1 MPCGNARHLLSRFAG
16 SKYSWL
22 WVFLI
27 CFCMPILSAQN
38 ILLRFGGPPLLDNVS
53 FDIEAG
59 DRICLVGRNGEGKS
73 TLLKVLT
80 GEMETN
86 SGDIVKKAGLK
97 VSRMIQEIPSHLDGT
112 VRDIVMGRVSVV
124 SGGSVISKKILD
136 DGAHNAT
143 AEAILGKTGIDAD
156 TPYDSLSGG
165 QKRRV
170 LFARAVAEDPDLLLL
185 DEPTNHLD
193 IPAIQWLEGIVTRLN
208 CAVMFVSHDRAFV
221 RRTATRI
228 FELDRGRVRSWDFP
242 YDKFVQF
249 RDQALAEEEK
259 ANQLFDK
266 RLAEEE
272 VWIRKGIQARRTR
285 NEGRVRALIK
295 MREER
300 AARRSRTGNVNMQI
314 TEADRSGRLVAR
326 LTDVSYSYDGS
337 PLISDLSTEISR
349 GDRIGIVGP
358 NGSGKTTL
366 LRLIL
371 GELQPDSG
379 SVRLGSNLHIAYFD
393 QMRTRLRE
401 DKSLIE
407 NIGDGQAYITLNGV
421 KRHVLS
427 YLQDFLFSAD
437 RARGP
442 ISALSGG
449 ERNRLLLACLF
460 SHPSNV
466 LVLDEPTNDLDMET
480 LDLLAELLA
489 DYNGTV
495 LTVSHD
501 RAFLDSVA
509 TGILAIEEN
518 GRVFE
523 AVGGYS
529 DYEANKKIRDKEAAN
544 AARIAAEKEAEKQA
558 RSNAGAGSATAAPAP
573 PAKKKKRSFNEDRE
587 YAALP
592 EKIEKLEQEIASF
605 QMELSKPE
613 VYTNAPLIVELQ
625 KKIADDEVLL
635 EKLYERFE
643 ILDNLG

>member
-1 MPCGNARHLLSRFAG
+1 
-16 SKYSWL
+16 
-22 WVFLI
+22 
-27 CFCMPILSAQN
+27 MPILSAQN
-38 ILLRFGGPPLLDNVS
+38 ISLRFSGPPLLDNAS

-73 TLLKVLT
+73 TLLKIIQ
-80 GEMETN
+80 GEMGMD
-86 SGDIVKKAGLK
+86 SGEIVKRTGLK
-97 VSRMIQEIPSHLDGT
+97 VSRMVQEIPAHMEGT
-112 VRDIVMGRVSVV
+112 VRDVVMAG
-124 SGGSVISKKILD
+124 IAQ
-136 DGAHNAT
+136 DGHHDAH
-143 AEAILGKTGIDAD
+143 AEAILGKTGIAADALFD
-156 TPYDSLSGG
+156 GLSGG

-170 LFARAVAEDPDLLLL
+170 LFARAVAENPDLLLL

-193 IPAIQWLEGIVTRLN
+193 IPAIQWLEGIVSRLE
-208 CAVMFVSHDRAFV
+208 CAVLFVSHDRAFV

-228 FELDRGRVRSWDFP
+228 FELDRGRVRAWNYP

-259 ANQLFDK
+259 ANKLFDK

-295 MREER
+295 MRQER
-300 AARRSRTGNVNMQI
+300 AERRTRTGSVNMQI
-314 TEADRSGRLVAR
+314 TEAERSGRLVAR
-326 LTDVSYSYDGS
+326 LTDVSFAYEGA
-337 PLISDLSTEISR
+337 PLISHFSTEVSR

-366 LRLIL
+366 LKLIL
-371 GELQPDSG
+371 GEIQPDEG
-379 SVRLGSNLHIAYFD
+379 DIRLGTNLQIAYFD

-401 DKSLIE
+401 DKSLVE
-407 NIGDGQAYITLNGV
+407 NVGDGQAYITLNGV
-421 KRHVLS
+421 RRHVLS
-427 YLQDFLFSAD
+427 YLQDFLFSAE

-495 LTVSHD
+495 IVVSHD
-501 RAFLDSVA
+501 RAFLDSVV
-509 TGILAIEEN
+509 TGIFAIEDGGN
-518 GRVFE
+518 VFE
-523 AVGGYS
+523 AVGGYT
-529 DYEANKKIRDKEAAN
+529 DYENNRKIREKEAAN
-544 AARIAAEKEAEKQA
+544 AARIAEERANSRVSGASANQQA
-558 RSNAGAGSATAAPAP
+558 AQSAQNLPNT
-573 PAKKKKRSFNEDRE
+573 AKKKKRSYNEERE

-592 EKIEKLEQEIASF
+592 DKIEKLEAEIAGF
-605 QMELSKPE
+605 QAELTKPE
-613 VYTNAPLIVELQ
+613 VYTDAKRIVELQ
-625 KKIADDEVLL
+625 KEISTRESEL
-635 EKLYERFE
+635 EKAYERYE
-643 ILDNLG
+643 ELDLLGG

>member
-1 MPCGNARHLLSRFAG
+1 
-16 SKYSWL
+16 
-22 WVFLI
+22 
-27 CFCMPILSAQN
+27 MPILSAQN

-59 DRICLVGRNGEGKS
+59 DRVCLVGRNGEGKS
-73 TLLKVLT
+73 TLLKILT
-80 GEMETN
+80 GEMEYN
-86 SGDIVKKAGLK
+86 SGDIVKKTGLK
-97 VSRMIQEIPSHLDGT
+97 VSRMIQEIPAHVDGT
-112 VRDIVMGRVSVV
+112 VRDIVMGKVAA
-124 SGGSVISKKILD
+124 GSSAGWICAVD
-136 DGAHNAT
+136 DGQHNAL
-143 AEAILGKTGIDAD
+143 AESILGKTGIDAD
-156 TPYDSLSGG
+156 ALYDDLSGG

-228 FELDRGRVRSWDFP
+228 FELDRGRIRSWDFP

-249 RDQALAEEEK
+249 RDQALAEEAK
-259 ANQLFDK
+259 ANELFDK

-300 AARRSRTGNVNMQI
+300 AARRTRVGNVSMQI
-314 TEADRSGRLVAR
+314 TEAERSGRLVAR
-326 LTDVSYSYDGS
+326 LKGVTYAYEGE
-337 PLISDLSTEISR
+337 PLIRDFSTEISR

-371 GELQPDSG
+371 GELKPDEG
-379 SVRLGSNLHIAYFD
+379 DVRLGSNLQIAYFD

-495 LTVSHD
+495 ITVSHD

-518 GRVFE
+518 GNVFE

-529 DYEANKKIRDKEAAN
+529 DYEANKKFRDKEAAN
-544 AARIAAEKEAEKQA
+544 AAREAAEREAAKAA
-558 RSNAGAGSATAAPAP
+558 RSGTAPAATAPV
-573 PAKKKKRSFNEDRE
+573 KKKKRSYNEERE
-587 YAALP
+587 YQALP
-592 EKIEKLEQEIASF
+592 EKIEKLEAEITNL
-605 QMELSKPE
+605 QTELSKPE
-613 VYTNAPLIVELQ
+613 VFTNAPRIVELQ
-625 KKIADDEVLL
+625 KEISARETEL
-635 EKLYERFE
+635 EKAYERFE
-643 ILDNLG
+643 ELDSLG

>member
-1 MPCGNARHLLSRFAG
+1 
-16 SKYSWL
+16 
-22 WVFLI
+22 
-27 CFCMPILSAQN
+27 MPILSAQN

-80 GEMETN
+80 GEMDTN
-86 SGDIVKKAGLK
+86 SGEIVKKSGLK
-97 VSRMIQEIPSHLDGT
+97 VARMIQEIPAHLDGT

-156 TPYDSLSGG
+156 AAYDSLSGG

-193 IPAIQWLEGIVTRLN
+193 IPAIQWLEGIVTRLS

-259 ANQLFDK
+259 ANALFDK
-266 RLAEEE
+266 KLAEEE

-326 LTDVSYSYDGS
+326 LKNVSYSYDGS
-337 PLISDLSTEISR
+337 PLINDLSTEISR

-371 GELQPDSG
+371 GELQPESG
-379 SVRLGSNLHIAYFD
+379 EVRLGSNLHIAYFD

-401 DKSLIE
+401 DKSLVE

-509 TGILAIEEN
+509 TGILAIEED
-518 GRVFE
+518 GHVFE

-558 RSNAGAGSATAAPAP
+558 RSNAGAGAAAASPA
-573 PAKKKKRSFNEDRE
+573 PAKKKKRSYNEERE

-592 EKIEKLEQEIASF
+592 EKIEKLEKEIADF
-605 QMELSKPE
+605 QLELSKPE

-625 KKIADDEVLL
+625 KKISDAEAAL
-635 EKLYERFE
+635 EQAYERFE
-643 ILDNLG
+643 VLDNLG

>member
-1 MPCGNARHLLSRFAG
+1 
-16 SKYSWL
+16 
-22 WVFLI
+22 
-27 CFCMPILSAQN
+27 MPILSVQN

-80 GEMETN
+80 GEMEAN
-86 SGDIVKKAGLK
+86 SGEIVKKTGLK
-97 VSRMIQEIPSHLDGT
+97 VSRMIQEIPAHLDGT

-124 SGGSVISKKILD
+124 SGGSVISQKILD

-156 TPYDSLSGG
+156 APYDSLSGG

-259 ANQLFDK
+259 ANALFDK
-266 RLAEEE
+266 KLAEEE

-326 LTDVSYSYDGS
+326 LKNVSYSYDGS

-371 GELQPDSG
+371 GELQPESG
-379 SVRLGSNLHIAYFD
+379 DVRLGSNLHIAYFD

-518 GRVFE
+518 GHVFE

-529 DYEANKKIRDKEAAN
+529 DYEANKKIRDKEAAQ
-544 AARIAAEKEAEKQA
+544 AARLAAEREAEKQA
-558 RSNAGAGSATAAPAP
+558 RSNAGAGAASAAPA
-573 PAKKKKRSFNEDRE
+573 PAKKKKRSYNEERE

-592 EKIEKLEQEIASF
+592 EKIEKLEKEIADY
-605 QMELSKPE
+605 QLELSKPE
-613 VYTNAPLIVELQ
+613 VYTNATLIVELQ
-625 KKIADDEVLL
+625 KKIADDEALL
-635 EKLYERFE
+635 EQAYERFE
-643 ILDNLG
+643 ALDNLG

>member
-1 MPCGNARHLLSRFAG
+1 
-16 SKYSWL
+16 
-22 WVFLI
+22 
-27 CFCMPILSAQN
+27 MPILSVQN
-38 ILLRFGGPPLLDNVS
+38 ILLRFGGPPLLENVS

-86 SGDIVKKAGLK
+86 SGEIVKKSGLR
-97 VSRMIQEIPSHLDGT
+97 VSRMIQEIPAHLDGT

-156 TPYDSLSGG
+156 APYDSLSGG

-193 IPAIQWLEGIVTRLN
+193 IPAIQWLEGIVTRLS

-300 AARRSRTGNVNMQI
+300 AARRTRTGNVNMQI

-337 PLISDLSTEISR
+337 PLISHLSTEISR

-379 SVRLGSNLHIAYFD
+379 DVRLGSNLHIAYFD

-509 TGILAIEEN
+509 TGILAIEDN
-518 GRVFE
+518 GNVFE

-529 DYEANKKIRDKEAAN
+529 DYEANKKLRDKEAAN

-558 RSNAGAGSATAAPAP
+558 RSNAGAGAAVASPA
-573 PAKKKKRSFNEDRE
+573 PAKKKKRSFNEERE
-587 YAALP
+587 YATLI
-592 EKIEKLEQEIASF
+592 EKIEKLEKEIADF
-605 QMELSKPE
+605 QTELSKPE
-613 VYTNAPLIVELQ
+613 VYTNATLIVELQ
-625 KKIADDEVLL
+625 KKIADDETLL
-635 EKLYERFE
+635 EQAYERFE
-643 ILDNLG
+643 ILDNLS

>member
-1 MPCGNARHLLSRFAG
+1 
-16 SKYSWL
+16 
-22 WVFLI
+22 
-27 CFCMPILSAQN
+27 MPILSAQN
-38 ILLRFGGPPLLDNVS
+38 LLLRIGANAPLLDNVS

-73 TLLKVLT
+73 TLLKVLS
-80 GEMETN
+80 GEMEAQ
-86 SGDIVKKAGLK
+86 SGEIVKKSGLR
-97 VSRMIQEIPSHLDGT
+97 VSRMIQEIPAHIEGT
-112 VRDIVMGRVSVV
+112 VRDVV
-124 SGGSVISKKILD
+124 IGKGGGHHD
-136 DGAHNAT
+136 AH
-143 AEAILGKTGIDAD
+143 AEAILGKTGIAGDAL
-156 TPYDSLSGG
+156 YDSLSGG

-170 LFARAVAEDPDLLLL
+170 LFARAVAQDPDLLLL

-193 IPAIQWLEGIVTRLN
+193 IPAIQWLEGIVTRLE

-221 RRTATRI
+221 RRVASRI
-228 FELDRGRVRSWDFP
+228 FELDRGRVRGWDFP

-249 RDQALAEEEK
+249 RDQALAEEDK
-259 ANQLFDK
+259 ANALFDK

-300 AARRSRTGNVNMQI
+300 AARRTRTGTVNMQI
-314 TEADRSGRLVAR
+314 TEAERSGRLVAR
-326 LTDVSYSYDGS
+326 LTDVSYTYDGA
-337 PLISDLSTEISR
+337 PLISHLSTEVSR

-371 GELQPDSG
+371 GELKPDEG
-379 SVRLGSNLHIAYFD
+379 DVRLGSNLQIAYFD

-401 DKSLIE
+401 DKSLVE

-489 DYNGTV
+489 DYKGTV

-501 RAFLDSVA
+501 RAFLDSVV
-509 TGILAIEEN
+509 TSILAIEDN
-518 GRVFE
+518 GNVFE
-523 AVGGYS
+523 LVGGYS
-529 DYEANKKIRDKEAAN
+529 DYEAKKKVRDKEAAN
-544 AARIAAEKEAEKQA
+544 AARIAAEKEAEKAA
-558 RSNAGAGSATAAPAP
+558 RVSQNSEVSAA
-573 PAKKKKRSFNEDRE
+573 PAKKKKRSYNEERE

-592 EKIEKLEQEIASF
+592 DKIEKLEAEIADR
-605 QMELSKPE
+605 QAELSKPE
-613 VYTNAPLIVELQ
+613 VFTNAARIVELQ
-625 KKIADDEVLL
+625 KEIADREQEL
-635 EKLYERFE
+635 EKAYERYE
-643 ILDNLG
+643 YLDSL

>member
-1 MPCGNARHLLSRFAG
+1 
-16 SKYSWL
+16 
-22 WVFLI
+22 
-27 CFCMPILSAQN
+27 MPILSVQN

-80 GEMETN
+80 GEMEAN
-86 SGDIVKKAGLK
+86 SGEIVKKTGLK
-97 VSRMIQEIPSHLDGT
+97 VSRMIQEIPAHLDGT

-156 TPYDSLSGG
+156 APYDSLSGG

-259 ANQLFDK
+259 ANALFDK
-266 RLAEEE
+266 KLAEEE

-326 LTDVSYSYDGS
+326 LKNVSYSYDGS

-371 GELQPDSG
+371 GELQPESG
-379 SVRLGSNLHIAYFD
+379 EVRLGSNLHIAYFD

-518 GRVFE
+518 GHVFE

-529 DYEANKKIRDKEAAN
+529 DYEANKKIRDKEAAQS
-544 AARIAAEKEAEKQA
+544 ARLAAEREAEKLA
-558 RSNAGAGSATAAPAP
+558 RLSAGAGAASAAPA
-573 PAKKKKRSFNEDRE
+573 PAKKKKRSYNEERE

-592 EKIEKLEQEIASF
+592 EKIEKLEKEIADY
-605 QMELSKPE
+605 QLELSKPE
-613 VYTNAPLIVELQ
+613 VYTNATLIVELQ
-625 KKIADDEVLL
+625 KKIADDETLL
-635 EKLYERFE
+635 EQAYERFE
-643 ILDNLG
+643 ALDNLG

>member
-1 MPCGNARHLLSRFAG
+1 
-16 SKYSWL
+16 
-22 WVFLI
+22 
-27 CFCMPILSAQN
+27 
-38 ILLRFGGPPLLDNVS
+38 
-53 FDIEAG
+53 
-59 DRICLVGRNGEGKS
+59 
-73 TLLKVLT
+73 
-80 GEMETN
+80 
-86 SGDIVKKAGLK
+86 
-97 VSRMIQEIPSHLDGT
+97 MIQEIPAHLDGT

-156 TPYDSLSGG
+156 APYDSLSGG

-300 AARRSRTGNVNMQI
+300 AARRTRTGNVNMQI

-337 PLISDLSTEISR
+337 PLISHLSTEISR

-371 GELQPDSG
+371 GELQPESG
-379 SVRLGSNLHIAYFD
+379 DVRLGSNLHIAYFD

-518 GRVFE
+518 GNVFE

-529 DYEANKKIRDKEAAN
+529 DYEANKKLRDKEAAN

-558 RSNAGAGSATAAPAP
+558 RSNPAAAATPAP
-573 PAKKKKRSFNEDRE
+573 VKKKKRSFNEERE
-587 YAALP
+587 YSSLM
-592 EKIEKLEQEIASF
+592 EKIEKLEKEIADF
-605 QMELSKPE
+605 QTELSKPE
-613 VYTNAPLIVELQ
+613 VYTNAALIVELQ
-625 KKIADDEVLL
+625 KKISDDETLL
-635 EKLYERFE
+635 EQAYERFE
-643 ILDNLG
+643 ILDNLS

>member
-1 MPCGNARHLLSRFAG
+1 
-16 SKYSWL
+16 
-22 WVFLI
+22 
-27 CFCMPILSAQN
+27 MPILSVQN

-80 GEMETN
+80 GEMEAN
-86 SGDIVKKAGLK
+86 SGEIVKKTGLK
-97 VSRMIQEIPSHLDGT
+97 VSRMIQEIPAHLDGT

-156 TPYDSLSGG
+156 APYDSLSGG

-259 ANQLFDK
+259 ANALFDK
-266 RLAEEE
+266 KLAEEE

-326 LTDVSYSYDGS
+326 LKNVSYSYDGS

-371 GELQPDSG
+371 GELQPESG
-379 SVRLGSNLHIAYFD
+379 EVRLGSNLHMVYFD

-509 TGILAIEEN
+509 TGILAIEED
-518 GRVFE
+518 GHVFE

-529 DYEANKKIRDKEAAN
+529 DYEANKKIRDKEAAQ
-544 AARIAAEKEAEKQA
+544 AARLAAEREAEKLV
-558 RSNAGAGSATAAPAP
+558 RSNAGAGAASAAPA
-573 PAKKKKRSFNEDRE
+573 PAKKKKRSYNEERE

-592 EKIEKLEQEIASF
+592 EKIEKLEKEIADY
-605 QMELSKPE
+605 QLELSKPE
-613 VYTNAPLIVELQ
+613 VYTNATLIVELQ
-625 KKIADDEVLL
+625 KKIADDEALL
-635 EKLYERFE
+635 EQAYERFE
-643 ILDNLG
+643 ALDNLG

>member
-1 MPCGNARHLLSRFAG
+1 M
-16 SKYSWL
+16 
-22 WVFLI
+22 
-27 CFCMPILSAQN
+27 
-38 ILLRFGGPPLLDNVS
+38 
-53 FDIEAG
+53 
-59 DRICLVGRNGEGKS
+59 
-73 TLLKVLT
+73 
-80 GEMETN
+80 
-86 SGDIVKKAGLK
+86 
-97 VSRMIQEIPSHLDGT
+97 
-112 VRDIVMGRVSVV
+112 
-124 SGGSVISKKILD
+124 
-136 DGAHNAT
+136 
-143 AEAILGKTGIDAD
+143 
-156 TPYDSLSGG
+156 
-165 QKRRV
+165 
-170 LFARAVAEDPDLLLL
+170 LLL

-208 CAVMFVSHDRAFV
+208 CALLFVSHDRTFV
-221 RRTATRI
+221 RRVATRI
-228 FELDRGRVRSWDFP
+228 FDLDRGRVRSWDFP

-249 RDQALAEEEK
+249 RDQALAEEDK
-259 ANQLFDK
+259 ANALFDK

-300 AARRSRTGNVNMQI
+300 AARRTRTGNVNMQI

-326 LTDVSYSYDGS
+326 LTDVSYSYDGA
-337 PLISDLSTEISR
+337 PLISSFSTEVSR

-371 GELQPDSG
+371 GELTPDTG
-379 SVRLGSNLHIAYFD
+379 EVRLGTNLQIAYFD

-401 DKSLIE
+401 DKSLVE
-407 NIGDGQAYITLNGV
+407 NIADGQQYVMLNGA

-489 DYNGTV
+489 DYKGTV

-509 TGILAIEEN
+509 TSILAIGDGGN
-518 GRVFE
+518 IFE
-523 AVGGYS
+523 SVGGYS
-529 DYEANKKIRDKEAAN
+529 DYEAKKKVRDKEAAN

-558 RSNAGAGSATAAPAP
+558 RAAQNSGAALPQSTGAAA
-573 PAKKKKRSFNEDRE
+573 AKKKKRSYNEERE

-592 EKIEKLEQEIASF
+592 EKIEKLQAEISER
-605 QMELSKPE
+605 QTELSKPE
-613 VYTNAPLIVELQ
+613 VFTNAARIVELQ
-625 KKIADDEVLL
+625 KEIADREAEL
-635 EKLYERFE
+635 EKAYERYE
-643 ILDNLG
+643 ELDSLG

>member
-1 MPCGNARHLLSRFAG
+1 
-16 SKYSWL
+16 
-22 WVFLI
+22 
-27 CFCMPILSAQN
+27 MPILSAKN
-38 ILLRFGGPPLLDNVS
+38 LLLRIGANAPLLDNVC

-59 DRICLVGRNGEGKS
+59 DRICLVGRNGCGKS

-80 GEMETN
+80 AEMEVQ
-86 SGDIVKKAGLK
+86 SGEIIKKSGLRIA
-97 VSRMIQEIPSHLDGT
+97 RMIQEIPAHMEGT
-112 VRDIVMGRVSVV
+112 VRDVVMEPLL
-124 SGGSVISKKILD
+124 GSVTDRTGEGL
-136 DGAHNAT
+136 HNAH
-143 AEAILGKTGIDAD
+143 AEAVLGKTGIDAD
-156 TPYDSLSGG
+156 ALFDSLSGG

-170 LFARAVAEDPDLLLL
+170 LFARALAEDPDLLLL

-208 CAVMFVSHDRAFV
+208 CAVLFVSHDRAFV
-221 RRTATRI
+221 RRVASRI
-228 FELDRGRVRSWDFP
+228 FDLDRGRVRCWDFP

-259 ANQLFDK
+259 ANALFDK
-266 RLAEEE
+266 KLAEEE

-300 AARRSRTGNVNMQI
+300 AARRTRVGNVNMQI
-314 TEADRSGRLVAR
+314 TEAEKSGRLVAR
-326 LTDVSYSYDGS
+326 LTDVNYSYDGS
-337 PLISDLSTEISR
+337 PLISHLTTEIFR
-349 GDRIGIVGP
+349 GDRIGIVGL

-371 GELQPDSG
+371 GELTPESG
-379 SVRLGSNLHIAYFD
+379 NVRLGTNLQVAYFD

-401 DKSLIE
+401 DKSLVE

-460 SHPSNV
+460 RHPSNV

-480 LDLLAELLA
+480 LDLLAELIA
-489 DYNGTV
+489 DYKGTV

-509 TGILAIEEN
+509 TEILAIEEN
-518 GRVFE
+518 GNVFE

-529 DYEANKKIRDKEAAN
+529 DYEANRKMRDK
-544 AARIAAEKEAEKQA
+544 ARAAEEK
-558 RSNAGAGSATAAPAP
+558 SAAASSAAKVQSGTAQVSTSAP
-573 PAKKKKRSFNEDRE
+573 PIKKKKRSYNEERE

-592 EKIEKLEQEIASF
+592 EKIEKLEAEIAER
-605 QMELSKPE
+605 QVELSKPE
-613 VYTNAPLIVELQ
+613 VYTNAARIVELQ
-625 KKIADDEVLL
+625 GEIAEREKAL
-635 EKLYERFE
+635 EKAYERFE
-643 ILDNLG
+643 ELDALG

>member
-1 MPCGNARHLLSRFAG
+1 
-16 SKYSWL
+16 
-22 WVFLI
+22 
-27 CFCMPILSAQN
+27 MPILSAQN

-86 SGDIVKKAGLK
+86 SGEIVKKSGLK
-97 VSRMIQEIPSHLDGT
+97 VARMIQEIPSHLDGT

-124 SGGSVISKKILD
+124 SGGSVISQKILD

-156 TPYDSLSGG
+156 AAYDSLSGG

-193 IPAIQWLEGIVTRLN
+193 IPAIQWLEGIVTRLS

-266 RLAEEE
+266 KLAEEE

-326 LTDVSYSYDGS
+326 LKNVSYSYDGS
-337 PLISDLSTEISR
+337 PLINDLSTEISR

-371 GELQPDSG
+371 GELQPESG
-379 SVRLGSNLHIAYFD
+379 EVRLGSNLHIAYFD

-509 TGILAIEEN
+509 TGILAIEED
-518 GRVFE
+518 GHVFE

-529 DYEANKKIRDKEAAN
+529 DYEANRKIRDKEAAN

-558 RSNAGAGSATAAPAP
+558 RFNAGAGAAAASPAL
-573 PAKKKKRSFNEDRE
+573 AKKKKRSYNEERE

-592 EKIEKLEQEIASF
+592 EKIEKLEKEIADF
-605 QMELSKPE
+605 QLELSKPE
-613 VYTNAPLIVELQ
+613 VYTNATLIVELQ
-625 KKIADDEVLL
+625 KKIADDEALL
-635 EKLYERFE
+635 EQAYERFE
-643 ILDNLG
+643 ALDNLG

>member
-1 MPCGNARHLLSRFAG
+1 
-16 SKYSWL
+16 
-22 WVFLI
+22 
-27 CFCMPILSAQN
+27 MPILSAQN
-38 ILLRFGGPPLLDNVS
+38 ISLRFSGPPLLDNAS

-73 TLLKVLT
+73 TLLKIIQ
-80 GEMETN
+80 GEMGMD
-86 SGDIVKKAGLK
+86 SGEIVKRTGLK
-97 VSRMIQEIPSHLDGT
+97 VSRMVQEIPAHMEGT
-112 VRDIVMGRVSVV
+112 VRDVVMGH
-124 SGGSVISKKILD
+124 IAQ
-136 DGAHNAT
+136 DGHHDAH
-143 AEAILGKTGIDAD
+143 AEAILGKTGIAADALFD
-156 TPYDSLSGG
+156 GLSGG

-170 LFARAVAEDPDLLLL
+170 LFARAVAENPDLLLL

-193 IPAIQWLEGIVTRLN
+193 IPAIQWLEGIVSRLE
-208 CAVMFVSHDRAFV
+208 CAVLFVSHDRAFV

-228 FELDRGRVRSWDFP
+228 FELDRGRVRAWNYP

-259 ANQLFDK
+259 ANKLFDK

-295 MREER
+295 MRQER
-300 AARRSRTGNVNMQI
+300 AERRTRTGSVNMQI
-314 TEADRSGRLVAR
+314 TEAERSGRLVAR
-326 LTDVSYSYDGS
+326 LTDVSFAYEGA
-337 PLISDLSTEISR
+337 PLISHFSTEVSR

-366 LRLIL
+366 LKLIL
-371 GELQPDSG
+371 GEIQPDEG
-379 SVRLGSNLHIAYFD
+379 DIRLGTNLQIAYFD

-401 DKSLIE
+401 DKSLVE
-407 NIGDGQAYITLNGV
+407 NVGDGQAYITLNGV
-421 KRHVLS
+421 RRHVLS
-427 YLQDFLFSAD
+427 YLQDFLFSAE

-495 LTVSHD
+495 IVVSHD
-501 RAFLDSVA
+501 RAFLDSVV
-509 TGILAIEEN
+509 TGIFAIEEGGN
-518 GRVFE
+518 VFE
-523 AVGGYS
+523 AVGGYT
-529 DYEANKKIRDKEAAN
+529 DYENNRKIREKEAAN
-544 AARIAAEKEAEKQA
+544 AARIAEERTNSQ
-558 RSNAGAGSATAAPAP
+558 RSGVSANQQTAQNAQNSQNT
-573 PAKKKKRSFNEDRE
+573 AKKKKRSYNEERE

-592 EKIEKLEQEIASF
+592 DKIEKLEAEIAGF
-605 QMELSKPE
+605 QAELAKPE
-613 VYTNAPLIVELQ
+613 VYTDAKRIVELQ
-625 KKIADDEVLL
+625 KEISTRESEL
-635 EKLYERFE
+635 EKAYERYE
-643 ILDNLG
+643 ELDLLGG

>member
-1 MPCGNARHLLSRFAG
+1 
-16 SKYSWL
+16 
-22 WVFLI
+22 
-27 CFCMPILSAQN
+27 MPILSVQN

-80 GEMETN
+80 GEMEAN
-86 SGDIVKKAGLK
+86 SGEIVKKTGLK
-97 VSRMIQEIPSHLDGT
+97 VSRMIQEIPAHLDGT

-156 TPYDSLSGG
+156 APYDSLSGG

-259 ANQLFDK
+259 ANALFDK
-266 RLAEEE
+266 KLAEEE

-326 LTDVSYSYDGS
+326 LKNVSYSYDGS

-371 GELQPDSG
+371 GELQPESG
-379 SVRLGSNLHIAYFD
+379 EVRLGSNLHIAYFD

-518 GRVFE
+518 GHVFE

-529 DYEANKKIRDKEAAN
+529 DYEANKKIRDKEAAQ
-544 AARIAAEKEAEKQA
+544 AARLAAEREAEKLA
-558 RSNAGAGSATAAPAP
+558 RSNAGAGAASAAPAP
-573 PAKKKKRSFNEDRE
+573 TKKKKRSYNEERE

-592 EKIEKLEQEIASF
+592 EKIEKLEKEIADY
-605 QMELSKPE
+605 QLELSKPE
-613 VYTNAPLIVELQ
+613 VYTNATLIVELQ
-625 KKIADDEVLL
+625 KKIADDETLL
-635 EKLYERFE
+635 EQAYERFE
-643 ILDNLG
+643 ALDNLG

>member
-1 MPCGNARHLLSRFAG
+1 
-16 SKYSWL
+16 
-22 WVFLI
+22 
-27 CFCMPILSAQN
+27 MPILSAQN

-80 GEMETN
+80 GEMEAN
-86 SGDIVKKAGLK
+86 SGEIIKKAGLK

-112 VRDIVMGRVSVV
+112 VRDIVMGHLMDCS
-124 SGGSVISKKILD
+124 
-136 DGAHNAT
+136 HNAT

-156 TPYDSLSGG
+156 ALYDSLSGG

-193 IPAIQWLEGIVTRLN
+193 IPAIQWLEGIVSRLN

-249 RDQALAEEEK
+249 RDQALVEEEK

-349 GDRIGIVGP
+349 GDRIGVVGP

-518 GRVFE
+518 GQVFE

-592 EKIEKLEQEIASF
+592 EKIEKLEQEIAGF

-625 KKIADDEVLL
+625 KKIADDEDLL

>member
-1 MPCGNARHLLSRFAG
+1 
-16 SKYSWL
+16 
-22 WVFLI
+22 
-27 CFCMPILSAQN
+27 MPILSAQN
-38 ILLRFGGPPLLDNVS
+38 LLLRIGANAPLLDNVS
-53 FDIEAG
+53 FDIEAA

-73 TLLKVLT
+73 TLLRTLT
-80 GEMETN
+80 GETEVQ
-86 SGDIVKKAGLK
+86 SGDIVKRSGLK
-97 VSRMIQEIPSHLDGT
+97 VSRMIQEIPASVEGT
-112 VRDIVMGRVSVV
+112 VRDIVMGVV
-124 SGGSVISKKILD
+124 PVTFNGTVISAARAVD
-136 DGAHNAT
+136 ESHHDTT
-143 AEAILGKTGIDAD
+143 AEAILGKTGIAPDAL
-156 TPYDSLSGG
+156 YDDLSGG

-193 IPAIQWLEGIVTRLN
+193 IPAIQWLEGIVSRLP

-221 RRTATRI
+221 RRVATRI

-249 RDQALAEEEK
+249 RDQALAEEDK
-259 ANQLFDK
+259 ANALFDK

-285 NEGRVRALIK
+285 NEGRVRALIR

-300 AARRSRTGNVNMQI
+300 AERRTRVGTVNMQI
-314 TEADRSGRLVAR
+314 TEAERSGRLVAR
-326 LTDVSYSYDGS
+326 LTNVTYAYGAF
-337 PLISDLSTEISR
+337 PLINSFSAEVSR

-366 LRLIL
+366 LRLVL
-371 GELQPDSG
+371 GELQPQSG
-379 SVRLGSNLHIAYFD
+379 DVRLGSNLEIAYFD

-401 DKSLIE
+401 DKSLVE

-489 DYNGTV
+489 DYKGTV
-495 LTVSHD
+495 ITVSHD
-501 RAFLDSVA
+501 RAFLDSVV
-509 TGILAIEEN
+509 TSIFAIED
-518 GRVFE
+518 GGKVFE
-523 AVGGYS
+523 SVGGYT
-529 DYEANKKIRDKEAAN
+529 DYENKRKIREKEAAS
-544 AARIAAEKEAEKQA
+544 AAKIA
-558 RSNAGAGSATAAPAP
+558 SNGQNFSKSSSQSSQNVANSTSNQLNLP
-573 PAKKKKRSFNEDRE
+573 KKKKRSYNEERE

-592 EKIEKLEQEIASF
+592 DKSDKLEAEIAGF
-605 QMELSKPE
+605 QTELSKPE
-613 VYTNAPLIVELQ
+613 VYTDAKRIVELQ
-625 KKIADDEVLL
+625 KEISDRENEL
-635 EKLYERFE
+635 EKAYERFE
-643 ILDNLG
+643 ALDLLGG

>member
-1 MPCGNARHLLSRFAG
+1 
-16 SKYSWL
+16 
-22 WVFLI
+22 
-27 CFCMPILSAQN
+27 MPILSVQN

-80 GEMETN
+80 GEMEAN
-86 SGDIVKKAGLK
+86 SGEIVKKTGLR
-97 VSRMIQEIPSHLDGT
+97 VSRMIQEIPAHLDGT

-156 TPYDSLSGG
+156 APYDSLSGG

-259 ANQLFDK
+259 ANALFDK
-266 RLAEEE
+266 KLAEEE

-326 LTDVSYSYDGS
+326 LKNVSYSYDGS

-371 GELQPDSG
+371 GELQPESG
-379 SVRLGSNLHIAYFD
+379 EVRLGSNLHIAYFD

-509 TGILAIEEN
+509 TGILAIEED
-518 GRVFE
+518 GHVFE

-529 DYEANKKIRDKEAAN
+529 DYEANKKLRDKEAAQ
-544 AARIAAEKEAEKQA
+544 AARLAAEREAEKQA
-558 RSNAGAGSATAAPAP
+558 RSNAGAGAASASPA
-573 PAKKKKRSFNEDRE
+573 PAKKKKRSYNEERE

-592 EKIEKLEQEIASF
+592 EKIEKLEKEIADY
-605 QMELSKPE
+605 QLELSKPE
-613 VYTNAPLIVELQ
+613 VYTNATLIVELQ
-625 KKIADDEVLL
+625 KKIADDEALL
-635 EKLYERFE
+635 EQAYERFE
-643 ILDNLG
+643 ALDNLG

>member
-1 MPCGNARHLLSRFAG
+1 
-16 SKYSWL
+16 
-22 WVFLI
+22 
-27 CFCMPILSAQN
+27 MPILSVQN

-80 GEMETN
+80 GEMEAN
-86 SGDIVKKAGLK
+86 SGEIVKKTGLK
-97 VSRMIQEIPSHLDGT
+97 VSRMIQEIPAHLDGT

-124 SGGSVISKKILD
+124 SGGSVISKKVLD

-156 TPYDSLSGG
+156 APYDSLSGG

-193 IPAIQWLEGIVTRLN
+193 IPAIQWLEGIVTRLS

-259 ANQLFDK
+259 ANALFDK
-266 RLAEEE
+266 KLAEEE

-326 LTDVSYSYDGS
+326 LKNVSYSYDGS
-337 PLISDLSTEISR
+337 PLINDLSTEISR

-371 GELQPDSG
+371 GELQPESG
-379 SVRLGSNLHIAYFD
+379 EVRLGSNLHIAYFD

-509 TGILAIEEN
+509 TGILAIEE
-518 GRVFE
+518 GGHVFE

-529 DYEANKKIRDKEAAN
+529 DYEANKKIRDKEAAQ
-544 AARIAAEKEAEKQA
+544 AARLAAEREAEKQA
-558 RSNAGAGSATAAPAP
+558 RSNAGAGAASASPA
-573 PAKKKKRSFNEDRE
+573 PAKKKKRSYNEERE

-592 EKIEKLEQEIASF
+592 EKIEKLEKEIADY
-605 QMELSKPE
+605 QLELSKPE
-613 VYTNAPLIVELQ
+613 VYTNATLIVELQ
-625 KKIADDEVLL
+625 KKIADDEALL
-635 EKLYERFE
+635 EQAYERFE
-643 ILDNLG
+643 ALDNLG

>member
-1 MPCGNARHLLSRFAG
+1 
-16 SKYSWL
+16 
-22 WVFLI
+22 
-27 CFCMPILSAQN
+27 MPILSVQN

-80 GEMETN
+80 GEMEAN
-86 SGDIVKKAGLK
+86 SGEIVKKTGLK
-97 VSRMIQEIPSHLDGT
+97 VSRMIQEIPAHLDGT

-156 TPYDSLSGG
+156 APYDSLSGG

-221 RRTATRI
+221 RRVATRI

-259 ANQLFDK
+259 ANALFDK
-266 RLAEEE
+266 KLAEEE

-326 LTDVSYSYDGS
+326 LKNVSYSYDGS

-371 GELQPDSG
+371 GELQPESG
-379 SVRLGSNLHIAYFD
+379 EVRLGSNLHIAYFD

-509 TGILAIEEN
+509 TGILAIEED
-518 GRVFE
+518 GHVFE

-529 DYEANKKIRDKEAAN
+529 DYEANKKIRDKEAAQ
-544 AARIAAEKEAEKQA
+544 AARLAAEREAEKQA
-558 RSNAGAGSATAAPAP
+558 RLNAGAGAASASPA
-573 PAKKKKRSFNEDRE
+573 PAKKKKRSYNEERE

-592 EKIEKLEQEIASF
+592 EKIEKLEKEIADY
-605 QMELSKPE
+605 QLELSKPE
-613 VYTNAPLIVELQ
+613 VYTNATLIVELQ
-625 KKIADDEVLL
+625 KKIADDEALL
-635 EKLYERFE
+635 EQAYERFE
-643 ILDNLG
+643 ALDNLG

>member
-1 MPCGNARHLLSRFAG
+1 
-16 SKYSWL
+16 
-22 WVFLI
+22 
-27 CFCMPILSAQN
+27 MPILSAQN

-59 DRICLVGRNGEGKS
+59 DRVCLVGRNGEGKS
-73 TLLKVLT
+73 TLLKILT
-80 GEMETN
+80 GEMEYN
-86 SGDIVKKAGLK
+86 SGDIVKKTGLK
-97 VSRMIQEIPSHLDGT
+97 VSRMIQEIPAHVDGT
-112 VRDIVMGRVSVV
+112 VRDIVMGKVAA
-124 SGGSVISKKILD
+124 GSSAGWTGAVD
-136 DGAHNAT
+136 DGQHNAL
-143 AEAILGKTGIDAD
+143 AESILGKTGIDAD
-156 TPYDSLSGG
+156 ALYDDLSGG

-228 FELDRGRVRSWDFP
+228 FELDRGRIRSWDFP

-249 RDQALAEEEK
+249 RDQALAEEAK
-259 ANQLFDK
+259 ANELFDK

-300 AARRSRTGNVNMQI
+300 AARRNRVGNVSMQI
-314 TEADRSGRLVAR
+314 TEAERSGRLVAR
-326 LTDVSYSYDGS
+326 LKGVTYAYEGE
-337 PLISDLSTEISR
+337 PLIRDFSTEISR

-371 GELQPDSG
+371 GELKPDEG
-379 SVRLGSNLHIAYFD
+379 DVRLGSNLQIAYFD

-495 LTVSHD
+495 ITVSHD

-518 GRVFE
+518 GNVFE

-529 DYEANKKIRDKEAAN
+529 DYEANKKFRDKEAAN
-544 AARIAAEKEAEKQA
+544 AAREAAEREAAKAA
-558 RSNAGAGSATAAPAP
+558 RSGAAPA
-573 PAKKKKRSFNEDRE
+573 AVALVKKKKRSYNEERE
-587 YAALP
+587 YQALP
-592 EKIEKLEQEIASF
+592 EKIETLEAKITELQT
-605 QMELSKPE
+605 ELSKPE
-613 VYTNAPLIVELQ
+613 VFTNAPRIVELQ
-625 KKIADDEVLL
+625 KEISDRETEL
-635 EKLYERFE
+635 EKAYERFE
-643 ILDNLG
+643 ELDALG

>member
-1 MPCGNARHLLSRFAG
+1 
-16 SKYSWL
+16 
-22 WVFLI
+22 
-27 CFCMPILSAQN
+27 MPILSVQN

-80 GEMETN
+80 GEMEAN
-86 SGDIVKKAGLK
+86 SGEIVKKTGLK
-97 VSRMIQEIPSHLDGT
+97 VSRMIQEIPAHLDGT

-156 TPYDSLSGG
+156 APYDSLSGG

-221 RRTATRI
+221 RRVATRI

-259 ANQLFDK
+259 ANALFDK
-266 RLAEEE
+266 KLAEEE

-326 LTDVSYSYDGS
+326 LKNVSYSYDGS

-371 GELQPDSG
+371 GELQPESG
-379 SVRLGSNLHIAYFD
+379 EVRLGSNLHIAYFD

-509 TGILAIEEN
+509 TGILAIED
-518 GRVFE
+518 GGHVFE

-529 DYEANKKIRDKEAAN
+529 DYEANKKLRDKEAAQ
-544 AARIAAEKEAEKQA
+544 AARLAAEREAEKLA
-558 RSNAGAGSATAAPAP
+558 RSNAGAGAASTAPAP
-573 PAKKKKRSFNEDRE
+573 LKKKKRSYNEERE

-592 EKIEKLEQEIASF
+592 EKIEKLEKEIADY
-605 QMELSKPE
+605 QLELSKPE
-613 VYTNAPLIVELQ
+613 VYTNATLIVELQ
-625 KKIADDEVLL
+625 KKIADDEALL
-635 EKLYERFE
+635 EQAYERFE
-643 ILDNLG
+643 ALDNLG

>member
-1 MPCGNARHLLSRFAG
+1 M
-16 SKYSWL
+16 
-22 WVFLI
+22 V
-27 CFCMPILSAQN
+27 MPILSAQN
-38 ILLRFGGPPLLDNVS
+38 ITLRFGGPPLLDNVT
-53 FDIEAG
+53 FDVEPG

-80 GEMETN
+80 GEMEAN
-86 SGDIVKKAGLK
+86 SGDIIKKSGLK
-97 VSRMIQEIPSHLDGT
+97 ITRMIQEIPAHLEGT
-112 VRDIVMGRVSVV
+112 VRDVVMSGAL
-124 SGGSVISKKILD
+124 SGGTD
-136 DGAHNAT
+136 DAVRNSH
-143 AEAILGKTGIDAD
+143 AEAILGKTGIPADASF
-156 TPYDSLSGG
+156 DSLSGG

-170 LFARAVAEDPDLLLL
+170 LFARAVAGDPDLLLL

-193 IPAIQWLEGIVTRLN
+193 IPAIQWLEGIVTRLE
-208 CAVMFVSHDRAFV
+208 CAVLFVSHDRTFV

-228 FELDRGRVRSWDFP
+228 LELDRGRVRSWDFP

-259 ANQLFDK
+259 ANALFDK

-300 AARRSRTGNVNMQI
+300 AARRTRTGNVNMQI

-326 LTDVSYSYDGS
+326 LTDVSYSYDGA
-337 PLISDLSTEISR
+337 PLLNRFSTEVSR

-371 GELQPDSG
+371 GELKPDTG
-379 SVRLGSNLHIAYFD
+379 DVRLGTNLQIAYFD
-393 QMRTRLRE
+393 QMRSRLRE
-401 DKSLIE
+401 DKSLVE

-421 KRHVLS
+421 RRHVLS
-427 YLQDFLFSAD
+427 YLQDFLFSAE

-489 DYNGTV
+489 DYKGTV

-501 RAFLDSVA
+501 RAFLDSVV
-509 TGILAIEEN
+509 TSILAIEDGGN
-518 GRVFE
+518 VFE
-523 AVGGYS
+523 ATGGYT
-529 DYEANKKIRDKEAAN
+529 DYENNRKVREKEKAN
-544 AARIAAEKEAEKQA
+544 AARLAEERANSQKSGASLNGSGSESAANQG
-558 RSNAGAGSATAAPAP
+558 NV
-573 PAKKKKRSFNEDRE
+573 AKKRKRSYNEERE

-592 EKIEKLEQEIASF
+592 EKIEKLEAEIAEI
-605 QMELSKPE
+605 QAELAKPE
-613 VYTNAPLIVELQ
+613 VYTDANRIIELQ
-625 KKIADDEVLL
+625 KSLSDHESEL
-635 EKLYERFE
+635 EKAYERYGE
-643 ILDNLG
+643 LDAL

>member
-1 MPCGNARHLLSRFAG
+1 
-16 SKYSWL
+16 
-22 WVFLI
+22 
-27 CFCMPILSAQN
+27 MPILSVHN

-80 GEMETN
+80 GEMEAN
-86 SGDIVKKAGLK
+86 SGEIVKKTGLK
-97 VSRMIQEIPSHLDGT
+97 VSRMIQEIPAHLDGT

-124 SGGSVISKKILD
+124 SGGSVISQKILD

-156 TPYDSLSGG
+156 APYDSLSGG

-259 ANQLFDK
+259 ANALFDK
-266 RLAEEE
+266 KLAEEE

-326 LTDVSYSYDGS
+326 LKNVSYSYDGS

-371 GELQPDSG
+371 GELQPESG
-379 SVRLGSNLHIAYFD
+379 EVRLGSNLHIAYFD

-509 TGILAIEEN
+509 TGILAIEED
-518 GRVFE
+518 GHVFE

-529 DYEANKKIRDKEAAN
+529 DYEANKKLRDKEAAQ
-544 AARIAAEKEAEKQA
+544 AARLAAEREAEKQA
-558 RSNAGAGSATAAPAP
+558 RSNAGAGAASASPA
-573 PAKKKKRSFNEDRE
+573 PAKKKKRSYNEERE

-592 EKIEKLEQEIASF
+592 EKIEKLEKEIADY
-605 QMELSKPE
+605 QLELSKPE
-613 VYTNAPLIVELQ
+613 VYTNATLIVELQ
-625 KKIADDEVLL
+625 KKIADDEALL
-635 EKLYERFE
+635 EQAYERFE
-643 ILDNLG
+643 ALDNLG

>member
-1 MPCGNARHLLSRFAG
+1 
-16 SKYSWL
+16 
-22 WVFLI
+22 
-27 CFCMPILSAQN
+27 MPILSAQN
-38 ILLRFGGPPLLDNVS
+38 ISLRFSGPPLLDNAS

-73 TLLKVLT
+73 TLLKIIQ
-80 GEMETN
+80 GEMGMD
-86 SGDIVKKAGLK
+86 SGEIVKRTGLK
-97 VSRMIQEIPSHLDGT
+97 VSRMVQEIPAHMEGS
-112 VRDIVMGRVSVV
+112 VRDVVMAG
-124 SGGSVISKKILD
+124 IAQ
-136 DGAHNAT
+136 DGHHDAH
-143 AEAILGKTGIDAD
+143 AEAILGKTGIAADALF
-156 TPYDSLSGG
+156 DSLSGG

-170 LFARAVAEDPDLLLL
+170 LFARAVAENPDLLLL

-193 IPAIQWLEGIVTRLN
+193 IPAIQWLEGIVSRLE
-208 CAVMFVSHDRAFV
+208 CAVLFVSHDRAFV
-221 RRTATRI
+221 RRVATRI
-228 FELDRGRVRSWDFP
+228 FELDRGRIRTWDYP

-259 ANQLFDK
+259 ANKLFDK

-295 MREER
+295 MRQER
-300 AARRSRTGNVNMQI
+300 AERRTRTGTVNMQI

-326 LTDVSYSYDGS
+326 LTDVSYAYEGA
-337 PLISDLSTEISR
+337 PLISHFTTEVSR

-366 LRLIL
+366 LKLIL
-371 GELQPDSG
+371 GEIQPDEG
-379 SVRLGSNLHIAYFD
+379 EIRLGTNLQIAYFD

-401 DKSLIE
+401 DKSLVE
-407 NIGDGQAYITLNGV
+407 NVGDGQAYITLNGV
-421 KRHVLS
+421 RRHVLS
-427 YLQDFLFSAD
+427 YLQDFLFSAE

-495 LTVSHD
+495 IVVSHD
-501 RAFLDSVA
+501 RAFLDSVV
-509 TGILAIEEN
+509 TGIFAIEDGGN
-518 GRVFE
+518 VFE
-523 AVGGYS
+523 AVGGYT
-529 DYEANKKIRDKEAAN
+529 DYENNRKVREKEAAN
-544 AARIAAEKEAEKQA
+544 AARIAEERANSQK
-558 RSNAGAGSATAAPAP
+558 SGASTSLQTAKNGISEPN
-573 PAKKKKRSFNEDRE
+573 PAKKKKRSYNEERE

-592 EKIEKLEQEIASF
+592 DKIEKLEAEIAGF
-605 QMELSKPE
+605 QAELAKPE
-613 VYTNAPLIVELQ
+613 VYTDAKRIVELQ
-625 KKIADDEVLL
+625 KDIADRESEL
-635 EKLYERFE
+635 EKAYERYE
-643 ILDNLG
+643 ELDLLGG